1 MCRILLMKTAGVRIM
16 WMALIISHKSAR
28 AIVVETVLVVDLQ
41 LNLCEVTLD
50 LHGKVGGGSHLL
62 TVC

>member
-1 MCRILLMKTAGVRIM
+1 M

-50 LHGKVGGGSHLL
+50 LHGKAGTLQVSNKKTAVRPGQ
-62 TVC
+62 TA